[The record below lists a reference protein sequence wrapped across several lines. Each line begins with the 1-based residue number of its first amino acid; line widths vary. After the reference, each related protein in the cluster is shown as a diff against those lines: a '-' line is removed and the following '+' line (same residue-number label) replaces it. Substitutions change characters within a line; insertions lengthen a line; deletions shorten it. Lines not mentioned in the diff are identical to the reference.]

1 MVYQQFIEEG
11 CQEDFGKVETLV
23 QARDM
28 MEGQRN
34 DFLERFKQPTTG
46 ALVGFAVMG
55 GIFGEGIDLKG
66 DWLTGA
72 AIVGVGLPGISPER
86 ELIRGYFDK
95 LNGSGF
101 AFAYQFP
108 GITRVLQAAGRVIR
122 SEHDRGV
129 VLLIDQRYANDQYS
143 CLLPMHWQ
151 LSFFSTGEGIKK
163 KVTSFWAKSD

>member
-1 MVYQQFIEEG
+1 MNTWKWYTKKFIEEG
-11 CQEDFGKVETLV
+11 GQEDFSNVETLV

-34 DFLERFKQPTTG
+34 DFIERFKQPTTG
-46 ALVGFAVMG
+46 TLVGFAVMG

-86 ELIRGYFDK
+86 ELIRSYFDK
-95 LNGSGF
+95 FNGSGF

-122 SEHDRGV
+122 SEHDRGCCPV
-129 VLLIDQRYANDQYS
+129 DR
-143 CLLPMHWQ
+143 
-151 LSFFSTGEGIKK
+151 STVWE
-163 KVTSFWAKSD
+163 